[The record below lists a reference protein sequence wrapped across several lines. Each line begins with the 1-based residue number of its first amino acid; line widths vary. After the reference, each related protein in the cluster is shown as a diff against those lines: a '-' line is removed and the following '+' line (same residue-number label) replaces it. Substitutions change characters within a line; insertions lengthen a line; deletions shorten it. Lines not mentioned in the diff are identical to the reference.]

1 MKNIL
6 FIDDNVQSGI
16 LAKIYLEKEGYHVF
30 VAKDTTK
37 ARSYLSNHDM
47 HCIITDIGM
56 PGENGIDFY
65 KWIRAQDAYKNIP
78 VFMISAHAF
87 SLGDLD
93 IDLDNFFM
101 EKPIFYPSLI
111 NRLKKILKED

>member
-47 HCIITDIGM
+47 HCIITDI
-56 PGENGIDFY
+56 ETL
-65 KWIRAQDAYKNIP
+65 KRIRKFNKNIP